1 MFPIRGNHFITVTFP
16 SLSNEPS
23 VLIMKPFYCLL
34 IMIAANVAIAAPPM
48 AIDFSAGQPA
58 DYFTVDTAGRV
69 SRSAVDDPQVM
80 LVSDATAHL
89 HDVTVTPSSRYSLT
103 LTAAFEGD
111 VESIEENPRFEIFN
125 QQGQTSSRLPSR
137 EIQFFDAAGNPSGR
151 PLTYVMPCRKLHNYQ
166 DVFYTP
172 DDAVTARIR
181 LSSGKGIRL
190 VLSQLRLEPSVNETT
205 LNINPS
211 FEMGLN
217 NYSGWRNISDG
228 GKLIQREGKTI
239 LDTKYGSTGQRI
251 PLQEPG
257 TYAFSALATGNGYN
271 SVVIVRVYDAE
282 DKELMRSSTRRYGPR
297 TYFVPPPE
305 AAYASLL
312 VYSCLLEEVSLVRVG
327 DENAI
332 NALPK

>member
-1 MFPIRGNHFITVTFP
+1 MKRFHCLMIMFATN
-16 SLSNEPS
+16 
-23 VLIMKPFYCLL
+23 
-34 IMIAANVAIAAPPM
+34 AAIAGPPM
-48 AIDFSAGQPA
+48 AIDFSVGQPA
-58 DYFTVDTAGRV
+58 DYFDDDTAGKV
-69 SRSAVDDPQVM
+69 SRSVVGDEQVM
-80 LVSDATAHL
+80 QFSDASAHL
-89 HDVTVTPSSRYSLT
+89 QDFTVMPSCKYSLT
-103 LTAAFEGD
+103 LTSAFAGD
-111 VESIEENPRFEIFN
+111 VESMEENPRFEIFS

-137 EIQFFDAAGNPSGR
+137 EIRFFDAAGNPSGR
-151 PLTYVMPCRKLHNYQ
+151 RLTYAMPFRKSHHYQ

-172 DDAVTARIR
+172 DNAVTARIR
-181 LSSGKGIRL
+181 LTSGKGIRL
-190 VLSQLRLEPSVNETT
+190 VLSRLRLEPSVDKTT

-211 FEMGLN
+211 FELGPN
-217 NYSGWRNISDG
+217 NYAGWPNISAG
-228 GKLIQREGKTI
+228 GKLIQRDGKTI

-305 AAYASLL
+305 AAYVSLL
-312 VYSCLLEEVSLVRVG
+312 VYSCLLEEVCLVRVG

-332 NALPK
+332 HELEP